1 MYVQSLVARN
11 GLHVALFYLAS
22 RVCFCAYWSNFGSL
36 CETMSGRRTYGQE
49 LVSVGIRTK
58 WWKHP
63 TTAINLPMTAP
74 FPPDLGSSR
83 VRCDI
88 ITSRALEPKPNSTRI
103 RYRSIRSH
111 DGEKRQHTAVFGA
124 STRSHFYQR
133 LVRRWY
139 TYHRLNAAHMMTFTC
154 PCLTTVD
161 AWFDHTMIDSMPPH
175 LAASGTTI
183 VSSAS
188 TLFHTEWVGKWHD

>member
-1 MYVQSLVARN
+1 MFLCLLVYIWIVVWDDEWTTYV
-11 GLHVALFYLAS
+11 H
-22 RVCFCAYWSNFGSL
+22 
-36 CETMSGRRTYGQE
+36 GRE
-49 LVSVGIRTK
+49 LVSVGICTK

-88 ITSRALEPKPNSTRI
+88 ITIRALEPKPISTHY
-103 RYRSIRSH
+103 RYRSIRWH

-124 STRSHFYQR
+124 ITRSHFYQR
-133 LVRRWY
+133 LVRRWCTLPPAKCGSY
-139 TYHRLNAAHMMTFTC
+139 DDFYLPMSRHSRRLVRSYHDRQYAA
-154 PCLTTVD
+154 V
-161 AWFDHTMIDSMPPH
+161 S
-175 LAASGTTI
+175 AASGTTN

-188 TLFHTEWVGKWHD
+188 TLSHTEWVGKWHN